1 MEATRVSSA
10 AALHLWRP
18 VISLPSPNCR
28 RKQVG
33 LTVNAGRSERNGRDY
48 GGRLVDENMIVLR
61 MRIREMKISETSQ
74 AEPPSNWMEWE
85 KQYYR
90 HYDEDVCEVIGQLQS
105 YLMSIRPSLALGM
118 AAVVTLSVPVSAG
131 MFFLHVLEIAKAIL
145 AAAHV

>member
-1 MEATRVSSA
+1 MEATRLSSA
-10 AALHLWRP
+10 AALLPWRP
-18 VISLPSPNCR
+18 VMSLPSPNCR
-28 RKQVG
+28 RKHVG
-33 LTVNAGRSERNGRDY
+33 LTVNAGRERNGRDS

-85 KQYYR
+85 KQYYT

-105 YLMSIRPSLALGM
+105 YLMSIRPSWALGM

-131 MFFLHVLEIAKAIL
+131 MLFLHLIDMAKAIL
-145 AAAHV
+145 AGAHV